1 MIWDLPHPTHRRF
14 LESLSPVPHLEAVI
28 TGRYIGFLQSLKNSQ
43 KSLLT
48 LIFSSCSEDQSSLTG
63 QNLSFLLK
71 KYKKFQISELITD
84 KEVIKKSEIF
94 PLPVEEGWK
103 VNMIEEIS
111 LVKKEQID
119 MEFELDDLDDIL
131 LYICTC

>member
-1 MIWDLPHPTHRRF
+1 M
-14 LESLSPVPHLEAVI
+14 
-28 TGRYIGFLQSLKNSQ
+28 
-43 KSLLT
+43 
-48 LIFSSCSEDQSSLTG
+48 
-63 QNLSFLLK
+63 SFLLK
-71 KYKKFQISELITD
+71 KYKKLHIGELISD
-84 KEVIKKSEIF
+84 KEVIKKSEMF

-119 MEFELDDLDDIL
+119 MEFELDDLDEIL